1 MQYKCTMNQC
11 LQKGGS
17 DGCTSPMT
25 LRGLLP
31 PLHLCLP
38 FIFLI
43 YFLLFYLHIF
53 TGADQ
58 LLNDQDKVIN
68 CFLVIGPAEFLC
80 SKEVQI
86 RHAFTSSQTLTNLKK
101 EHIND
106 AQLRNVISLTLLAA
120 CYQFER
126 GEDTGIGR
134 IRCLS
139 NVAQ

>member
-1 MQYKCTMNQC
+1 MHYKCTMNQC

-17 DGCTSPMT
+17 DGCTSAMT

-31 PLHLCLP
+31 PLHLRFPL

-43 YFLLFYLHIF
+43 FLFIFYLPIF

-58 LLNDQDKVIN
+58 LLNDQDNVIN
-68 CFLVIGPAEFLC
+68 CFLVIGPTEFLC

-126 GEDTGIGR
+126 GEILESGG
-134 IRCLS
+134 
-139 NVAQ
+139 